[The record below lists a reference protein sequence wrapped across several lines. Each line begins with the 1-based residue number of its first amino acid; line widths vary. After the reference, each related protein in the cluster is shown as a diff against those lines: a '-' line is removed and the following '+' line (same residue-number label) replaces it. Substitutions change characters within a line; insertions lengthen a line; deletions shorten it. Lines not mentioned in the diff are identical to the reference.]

1 MINVIIFPLVINSIS
16 KLTIKLFMINTILK
30 NPLMNDDEL
39 IIQHLYRDILTNNI
53 RLHKLSLCVLV

>member
-39 IIQHLYRDILTNNI
+39 IIQHLYRDILTTKD
-53 RLHKLSLCVLV
+53 H